1 MFLTLFCKAL
11 IHRWIGTLMSG
22 TLKYFNSITKQDKD
36 TLNFYKRVR
45 CVWHGDC
52 S

>member
-36 TLNFYKRVR
+36 ITFFINE
-45 CVWHGDC
+45 
-52 S
+52 